1 MNVSKKS
8 LRPCPLTVAALRR
21 AGPAPCLG
29 RTVELA
35 LAERVQVLRRG
46 KGESTESEP
55 HHSGVGGGRCPSP
68 SPLPPAFSLE
78 SWP

>member
-35 LAERVQVLRRG
+35 LAERVQVRRC
-46 KGESTESEP
+46 E
-55 HHSGVGGGRCPSP
+55 GGQEREHRELTPPLWCGCGAMPF
-68 SPLPPAFSLE
+68 PLPLATCV
-78 SWP
+78 